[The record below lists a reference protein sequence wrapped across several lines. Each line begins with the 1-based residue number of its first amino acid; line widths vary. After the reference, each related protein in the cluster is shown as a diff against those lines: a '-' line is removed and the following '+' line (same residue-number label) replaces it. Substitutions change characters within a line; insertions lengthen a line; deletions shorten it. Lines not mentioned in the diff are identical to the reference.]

1 MRVLIAA
8 MLMCLNGFVVAAEDP
23 PPNVL
28 ASIEPVAMLL
38 REVLG
43 DAVRVET
50 LMLPNQT
57 PHNASF
63 TPGQARQVREAD
75 LLVWLGAD
83 AEPGMAGLLKRHGG
97 RQLALTDLDGVYR
110 RDGDEGHEHHDHHD
124 DDDAHH
130 HHGLLDPHLWLYPA
144 NMRRLAQALPAE
156 AEALGLSRDDVSQ
169 RVAAFEAAL
178 TETEAAVRAALAP
191 VASTPYLSHHDAWA
205 YFSDAFG
212 VRRPLVINHNIEAS
226 ASSRRFVELSSI
238 MQAQQVHCVMA
249 EPEARRAL
257 LERLCREQC
266 RLVQADPLGRD
277 VAGGTY
283 NALLTHL
290 QGLFSQC
297 LTTP

>member
-1 MRVLIAA
+1 MRVLLAA
-8 MLMCLNGFVVAAEDP
+8 LLLCLNGVVAAAEVSRP
-23 PPNVL
+23 KVL

-83 AEPGMAGLLKRHGG
+83 AEPGMAGLLKRHAG

-110 RDGDEGHEHHDHHD
+110 RDGDEGHDHHHD
-124 DDDAHH
+124 DDAH

-156 AEALGLSRDDVSQ
+156 ADALGLSRDEVVQ
-169 RVAAFEAAL
+169 RVALFDAAL

-191 VASTPYLSHHDAWA
+191 VAGTPYLSHHDAWA

-226 ASSRRFVELSSI
+226 ASSRRFVELSSTL
-238 MQAQQVHCVMA
+238 QAQQVHCVMA

-257 LERLCREQC
+257 LERLCRDQC

-283 NALLTHL
+283 SGLLTHL

-297 LTTP
+297 LTAP

>member
-1 MRVLIAA
+1 MRVLLAA
-8 MLMCLNGFVVAAEDP
+8 LLLCLNGVVAAAEVSRP
-23 PPNVL
+23 KVL

-83 AEPGMAGLLKRHGG
+83 AEPGMAGLLKRHAG

-110 RDGDEGHEHHDHHD
+110 RDGDEGHDHHHD
-124 DDDAHH
+124 DDAH

-156 AEALGLSRDDVSQ
+156 ADALGLSRDEVVQ
-169 RVAAFEAAL
+169 RVALFDTAL

-191 VASTPYLSHHDAWA
+191 VAGTPYLSHHDAWA

-226 ASSRRFVELSSI
+226 ASSRRFVELSSTL
-238 MQAQQVHCVMA
+238 QAQQVHCVMA

-257 LERLCREQC
+257 LERLCRDQC

-283 NALLTHL
+283 SGLLTHL

-297 LTTP
+297 LTAP

>member
-1 MRVLIAA
+1 MRVLLAA
-8 MLMCLNGFVVAAEDP
+8 LLLCLNGVVAAAEVSRP
-23 PPNVL
+23 KVL

-83 AEPGMAGLLKRHGG
+83 AEPGMAGLLKRHAG

-110 RDGDEGHEHHDHHD
+110 RDGDEGHDHHHD
-124 DDDAHH
+124 DDAH

-156 AEALGLSRDDVSQ
+156 ADALGLSRDEMVQ
-169 RVAAFEAAL
+169 RVALFDTAL

-191 VASTPYLSHHDAWA
+191 VAGTPYLSHHDAWA

-226 ASSRRFVELSSI
+226 ASSRRFVELSSTL
-238 MQAQQVHCVMA
+238 QAQQVHCVMA

-257 LERLCREQC
+257 LERLCRDQC

-283 NALLTHL
+283 SGLLTHL

-297 LTTP
+297 LTAP

>member
-1 MRVLIAA
+1 MRVLLAA
-8 MLMCLNGFVVAAEDP
+8 LLLCLNGVVAAAEVSRP
-23 PPNVL
+23 KVL

-83 AEPGMAGLLKRHGG
+83 AEPGMAGLLKRHAG

-110 RDGDEGHEHHDHHD
+110 RDGDEGHDHHHD
-124 DDDAHH
+124 DDAH

-156 AEALGLSRDDVSQ
+156 AEALGLSRDEVVQ
-169 RVAAFEAAL
+169 RVALFDAAL

-191 VASTPYLSHHDAWA
+191 VAGTPYLSHHDAWA

-226 ASSRRFVELSSI
+226 ASSRRFVELSSTL
-238 MQAQQVHCVMA
+238 QAQQVHCVMA

-257 LERLCREQC
+257 LERLCRDQC

-283 NALLTHL
+283 SGLLTHL

-297 LTTP
+297 LTAP

>member
-1 MRVLIAA
+1 MRVLLAA
-8 MLMCLNGFVVAAEDP
+8 LLLCLNGVVAAAEVSRP
-23 PPNVL
+23 KVL

-83 AEPGMAGLLKRHGG
+83 AEPGMAGLLKRHAG

-110 RDGDEGHEHHDHHD
+110 RDGDEGHDHHHD
-124 DDDAHH
+124 DDAH

-156 AEALGLSRDDVSQ
+156 AEALGLSRDEMVQ
-169 RVAAFEAAL
+169 RVALFDAAL

-191 VASTPYLSHHDAWA
+191 VAGTPYLSHHDAWA

-226 ASSRRFVELSSI
+226 ASSRRFVELSSTL
-238 MQAQQVHCVMA
+238 QAQQVHCVMA

-257 LERLCREQC
+257 LERLCRDQC

-283 NALLTHL
+283 SGLLTHL

-297 LTTP
+297 LTAP

>member
-1 MRVLIAA
+1 MRVLLAA
-8 MLMCLNGFVVAAEDP
+8 LLLCLNGVVAAAEVSRP
-23 PPNVL
+23 KVL
-28 ASIEPVAMLL
+28 ASTEPVAMLL

-83 AEPGMAGLLKRHGG
+83 AEPGMAGLLKRHAG

-110 RDGDEGHEHHDHHD
+110 RDGDEGHDHHHD
-124 DDDAHH
+124 DDAH

-156 AEALGLSRDDVSQ
+156 ADALGLSRDEVVQ
-169 RVAAFEAAL
+169 RVALFDAAL

-191 VASTPYLSHHDAWA
+191 VAGTPYLSHHDAWA

-226 ASSRRFVELSSI
+226 ASSRRFVELSSTL
-238 MQAQQVHCVMA
+238 QAQQVHCVMA

-257 LERLCREQC
+257 LERLCRDQC

-283 NALLTHL
+283 SGLLTHL

-297 LTTP
+297 LTAP

>member
-1 MRVLIAA
+1 MRVLLAA
-8 MLMCLNGFVVAAEDP
+8 LLLCLNGVVAAAEVSRP
-23 PPNVL
+23 KVL

-83 AEPGMAGLLKRHGG
+83 AEPGMAGLLKRHAG

-110 RDGDEGHEHHDHHD
+110 RDGDEGHDHHHD
-124 DDDAHH
+124 DDAH

-156 AEALGLSRDDVSQ
+156 ADALGLPRDEVVQ
-169 RVAAFEAAL
+169 RVALFDAAL

-191 VASTPYLSHHDAWA
+191 VAGTPYLSHHDAWA

-226 ASSRRFVELSSI
+226 ASSRRFVELSSTL
-238 MQAQQVHCVMA
+238 QAQQVHCVMA

-257 LERLCREQC
+257 LERLCRDQC

-283 NALLTHL
+283 SGLLTHL

-297 LTTP
+297 LTAP